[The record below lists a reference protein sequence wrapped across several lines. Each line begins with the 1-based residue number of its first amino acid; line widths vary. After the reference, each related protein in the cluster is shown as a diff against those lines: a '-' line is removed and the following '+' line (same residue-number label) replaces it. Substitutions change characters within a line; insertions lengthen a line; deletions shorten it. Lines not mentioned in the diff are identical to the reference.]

1 MRNKPVTDQLM
12 EYIEKLYCNELP
24 TSASEIRQ
32 NYQARGRYATPDVQ
46 VSPIEGRFIQLLLML
61 IKAESVLEV
70 GTMHGYSSSWIL
82 SALPEGG
89 SLITIEKSLEAYEM
103 ASTNI
108 KADGRVQ
115 LVNADANQF
124 LPQLEQTFDAIFID
138 GNKSSY
144 PFYLKQSARLL
155 KTGGMLIVDDALLL
169 SDMWLNSNTSELSS
183 MQKGLIDFNLEL
195 SKSRFFQGLALPMFH
210 GIAIAIRSDGR
221 YIE

>member
-1 MRNKPVTDQLM
+1 
-12 EYIEKLYCNELP
+12 
-24 TSASEIRQ
+24 
-32 NYQARGRYATPDVQ
+32 
-46 VSPIEGRFIQLLLML
+46 
-61 IKAESVLEV
+61 
-70 GTMHGYSSSWIL
+70 
-82 SALPEGG
+82 
-89 SLITIEKSLEAYEM
+89 M

-115 LVNADANQF
+115 LVDADANQF